1 MVLNIDV
8 APTILEM
15 AGVAENENMQG
26 APIATIY
33 KNEAESW
40 RDVFYYEHLYPA
52 PIIPRSQGIRTEQYK
67 YLYYPDSPNG
77 YEEVYDLKNDPNEKY
92 NLALQTENK
101 DLIEDLRKQF
111 KEQQALAK

>member
-15 AGVAENENMQG
+15 AGVTQDKNMQG
-26 APIATIY
+26 APIATVY

-67 YLYYPDSPNG
+67 YL
-77 YEEVYDLKNDPNEKY
+77 DLESCPRS
-92 NLALQTENK
+92 
-101 DLIEDLRKQF
+101 IH
-111 KEQQALAK
+111 